1 MNTPQAFVRSFHVI
15 DSDHGMRASLAMKIA
30 GWGGHAEI
38 YDTLDELIAAQ
49 PAAGA
54 ILIAVPDGDTS
65 WLTEAL
71 YRAQVF
77 LPVIV
82 FTDQPD
88 PAQIVRAAHGG
99 IADYLVAPFS
109 DEDLMAAYDY
119 SQRFMERN
127 RGALL
132 RRQQAQRRVAEL
144 TDRERQVLTCLL
156 DGHSNKSIAK
166 LLELSPRTI
175 EDYRL
180 NALRKLGV
188 ASTSAAIRIG
198 IEAELASISAMP
210 TDEAARARALS

>member
-1 MNTPQAFVRSFHVI
+1 
-15 DSDHGMRASLAMKIA
+15 MKIT

-38 YDTLDELIAAQ
+38 YDDLDELIATR
-49 PAAGA
+49 PASGA
-54 ILIAVPDGDTS
+54 ILIAAPDGDVS
-65 WLTEAL
+65 WLTEGL
-71 YRAQVF
+71 YREQVL

-82 FTDQPD
+82 FADALD

-109 DEDLMAAYDY
+109 DEDLRASYDY

-127 RGALL
+127 RGRLL
-132 RRQQAQRRVAEL
+132 RRQQAQNQVAEL
-144 TDRERQVLTCLL
+144 TERERQVLTLLL

-166 LLELSPRTI
+166 VLELSPRTV

-180 NALRKLGV
+180 NTMRKLGV

-198 IEAELASISAMP
+198 IEAELSAVSAP
-210 TDEAARARALS
+210 QTGEPVRALARS